1 MGILSTITRT
11 GGSGNDG
18 GTGKT
23 YTGGH
28 TINLDRVMAPTDPN
42 AINPMNPGKFTSIR
56 TKEVVQ
62 APRYYSKEEA
72 QQLKLE
78 AKQLTE
84 GATHTRKAY
93 KSLGRIEQADTR
105 VHQAH
110 RNYEG
115 TVSESELDK
124 KRSDAKLAKKLHTQ
138 RPQYTRLGRSVERAD
153 NAANT
158 RITELTAKIE
168 AMM

>member
-11 GGSGNDG
+11 GGSASDG

-28 TINLDRVMAPTDPN
+28 TINLDRVMAPTD
-42 AINPMNPGKFTSIR
+42 ASVINPMNPGNFTSIR
-56 TKEVVQ
+56 SKEIIQ
-62 APRYYSKEEA
+62 APRYFTKEES

-78 AKQLTE
+78 ASQKTV
-84 GATHTRKAY
+84 GAAHTRKAY

-158 RITELTAKIE
+158 RVLDLTAQIK